1 MTIKKLR
8 NLNQLELKKLENLI
22 NKLESEDT
30 HANANTLASEI
41 RKCLADGY
49 ISSEL
54 KVRIARYCR
63 ESNDLNR
70 EQTRAI
76 VREISEILFGKI
88 LTEYD

>member
-1 MTIKKLR
+1 MTIEKLR
-8 NLNQLELKKLENLI
+8 NLKQSELKKLDSLI
-22 NKLESEDT
+22 NKLESEKT

-41 RKCLADGY
+41 RKWLADGH

-54 KVRIARYCR
+54 KVRITKYCR

-70 EQTRAI
+70 GPTREI

-88 LTEYD
+88 LTEND